1 MSRSEPLMSVLCEF
15 ETAFSQATWSTLQ
28 VLIIGTLF
36 ARGRRTVA
44 AARRQMGLCDAS
56 NFSLYHHVLNRA
68 RWSALAWSRRL
79 LSLLVRTFGVVGGE
93 LTFVIDETLERR
105 WGRRITWRGHDREPL
120 ASSTQRSVAVSGLR
134 WIVLTLIMTPPWTQ
148 RPWALPVLSTPA
160 PTPEVSQRLG
170 RRHQTVP
177 QRARQMILVV
187 RRWLPGVELT
197 VIGDQTSSV
206 HELGGACA
214 CRGVR
219 LLAPLRLDAARY
231 APAPPRLPG
240 TNGRPRVQGLRV
252 PQLQQVLKAAETI
265 WHRVRVRW
273 YNGRRRTLD
282 VTSGT
287 AVWYRIGQ
295 PVLPVRGVL
304 VRDPRGHLDPRA
316 YFSTCLSDRPR
327 DLVRR
332 FVHRWTI
339 ETTFEE
345 SRAHLGLETQRQ
357 WSDRAMART
366 TPCLFGLYS
375 VVALLAPALHP
386 DGKIPVRGTAW
397 YHKSPATFSDVL
409 AVVRQHL
416 WGALSY
422 STSAHD
428 PDLVEIPRTDL
439 YCLVHAGCYA
449 H

>member
-1 MSRSEPLMSVLCEF
+1 MSLSQPLVTVLQEF
-15 ETAFSQATWSTLQ
+15 GSAFSRPTWRKVQ
-28 VLIIGTLF
+28 VLIVGTLL
-36 ARGRRTVA
+36 ARGRRTVTA
-44 AARRQMGLCDAS
+44 ALRQMGLHDAP
-56 NFSLYHHVLNRA
+56 NFSLYHHVLSRA
-68 RWSALAWSRRL
+68 RWSALDVSHCL
-79 LSLLVRTFGVVGGE
+79 LRLLVRTFVAGGSP
-93 LTFVIDETLERR
+93 LVFVIDETLERR
-105 WGRRITWRGHDREPL
+105 WGRRITLRGHYRDPL
-120 ASSTQRSVAVSGLR
+120 ASSKQRSVAASGLR
-134 WIVLTLIMTPPWTQ
+134 WIVLTLVITPPWTQ

-170 RRHQTVP
+170 RRHKTVP

-197 VIGDQTSSV
+197 VIGDQTYSV

-214 CRGVR
+214 RWGVR
-219 LLAPLRLDAARY
+219 LLAPLRLDAALY
-231 APAPPRLPG
+231 APAPPHLAG
-240 TNGRPRVQGLRV
+240 TNGRPRVKGKRV
-252 PQLQQVLKAAETI
+252 PQLKQVLKEAQTI

-273 YNGRRRTLD
+273 YNGRRRELE

-295 PVLPVRGVL
+295 PVLPVRWVI
-304 VRDPRGHLDPRA
+304 VRDPRGQLDPRA
-316 YFSTCLSDRPR
+316 YFSTCPSDRPR

-332 FVHRWTI
+332 FIHRWTI

-357 WSDRAMART
+357 WSDRAIART

-375 VVALLAPALHP
+375 VVALLAHALHP
-386 DGKIPVRGTAW
+386 DGKIPVRRTAW
-397 YHKSPATFSDVL
+397 YPKSQATFGDVL
-409 AVVRQHL
+409 AVVRQHF

-422 STSAHD
+422 STSARD
-428 PDLVEIPRTDL
+428 PDLVEIPWADL
-439 YCLVHAGCYA
+439 YRLAQAVCYA